1 MSKVTVV
8 GAGNVGATVANVL
21 AHKDI
26 VNEVVLVDIKEDFAK
41 GKALDTWQQAP
52 VDYYSTKITGT
63 SDYKD
68 TKGSD
73 IVVITAGIPR
83 KPGMSRDDLI
93 STNAKIVVSVAKSVL
108 KYTKNPI
115 FIIVSNPLDVMAYAA
130 LKATGLDPSRVI
142 GMAGILDTARY
153 RAFLSTELGVSP
165 KDISAILMGGHGDTM
180 VPLPRYTT
188 VAGIPVTEMIAKGK
202 LNKIVQRTKKG
213 GGELVK
219 LMGTSAWYAPG
230 AAAAQMVESI
240 IKDDGRIFPCS
251 VFLQGEYGLKNIFLG
266 VPVQLGKEGI
276 KRILK
281 LKLNAE
287 EKKSLK
293 VSAKHV
299 SDVISSFKK
308 MKLIPAAKK

>member
-26 VNEVVLVDIKEDFAK
+26 VNEIVLLDIKDNFAK
-41 GKALDTWQQAP
+41 GKALDSWQQAP
-52 VDYYSTKITGT
+52 IDYYSSRIIGTG
-63 SDYKD
+63 DYKD

-93 STNAKIVVSVAKSVL
+93 STNAKIVVSVTQSIL
-108 KYTKNPI
+108 KYSKKPI
-115 FIIVSNPLDVMAYAA
+115 FIIVSNPLDVMSFAA
-130 LKATGLDPSRVI
+130 LKASKLSPERVI

-153 RAFLSTELGVSP
+153 RAFLASELNVSP
-165 KDISAILMGGHGDTM
+165 KDIQAVLMGGHGDTM
-180 VPLPRYTT
+180 VPLPRFTT
-188 VAGIPVTEMIAKGK
+188 VAGIPVTDMINKRK
-202 LNKIVQRTKKG
+202 LNSIVERTKKG

-251 VFLQGEYGLKNIFLG
+251 AWLQGEYGVKDMFLG

-276 KRILK
+276 KRIIT
-281 LKLNAE
+281 LKLNSD
-287 EKKSLK
+287 EKKLLRT
-293 VSAKHV
+293 SAKAV
-299 SDVISSFKK
+299 NEVIESFKK
-308 MKLIPAAKK
+308 MKLV

>member
-8 GAGNVGATVANVL
+8 GAGMVGATVANVL

-26 VNEVVLVDIKEDFAK
+26 VNEVVLEDIKGDFAK
-41 GKALDTWQQAP
+41 AKALDSWQQAP

-63 SDYKD
+63 DNYKD

-83 KPGMSRDDLI
+83 RPGMSRDDLI
-93 STNAKIVVSVAKSVL
+93 STNAKIVVSVTKSIL

-115 FIIVSNPLDVMAYAA
+115 FIIVSNPLDVMSYAA
-130 LKATGLDPSRVI
+130 LKASGLDPSRVM

-153 RAFLSTELGVSP
+153 RAFLATALDVSP
-165 KDISAILMGGHGDTM
+165 KDIQAVLMGGHGDTM
-180 VPLPRYTT
+180 VPLPRFTT
-188 VAGIPVTEMIAKGK
+188 VAGIPVTDMIKK
-202 LNKIVQRTKKG
+202 SDLNKIVNRTKKG

-240 IKDDGRIFPCS
+240 IKDDGRIFPVS
-251 VFLQGEYGLKNIFLG
+251 AWLQGEYGVKDMFLG
-266 VPVQLGKEGI
+266 VPVQLGKKGI
-276 KRILK
+276 KKIIS
-281 LKLNAE
+281 LKLNAQ
-287 EKKSLK
+287 EKKGLK
-293 VSAKHV
+293 ESAAAVKK
-299 SDVISSFKK
+299 VISDFKK
-308 MKLIPAAKK
+308 MKLV